1 MYKRQEC
8 KDVSIRKEAKKM
20 LQKRLKDLQTG
31 KREPQKK
38 QGSMMLSGNM
48 DRAMQ
53 MLVDTFD
60 GKEPQMKK

>member
-1 MYKRQEC
+1 
-8 KDVSIRKEAKKM
+8 M